1 MKTLIYTLAV
11 AAAAFGQGPDGNDIS
26 TAVPIYVGQVVKD
39 IGDAS
44 LSPDRLYKIALGRGQ
59 KLSLVVATDDNKR
72 VGWNLRILR
81 GSTKTIKSLASGD
94 LLLQAANVFG
104 FLDRYDTTTTYSV
117 DYQVPTAGDYFIW
130 VRFYVSNASF
140 KLETQADGIP
150 LDVTLPA
157 EAGCLAGQVDHITF
171 SLRFISLNLPDELS
185 IGGSRVCANCTVKPP
200 LYSAIVEKLEA
211 ALKAGVPVE
220 ACHDDKGNIIKVK
233 MQRP

>member
-39 IGDAS
+39 VGDTGIA
-44 LSPDRLYKIALGRGQ
+44 PNRLYRIALGRGQ
-59 KLSLVVATDDNKR
+59 KLRITTTADDGKRPGWNVFILRAATKTVRSLVTGDVLAQAYGTSA
-72 VGWNLRILR
+72 
-81 GSTKTIKSLASGD
+81 STGNWDETSIWA
-94 LLLQAANVFG
+94 F
-104 FLDRYDTTTTYSV
+104 
-117 DYQVPTAGDYFIW
+117 DYQVPAAADYFIW
-130 VRFYVSNASF
+130 VRFSRLNASF